1 MEVEEYI
8 LEKTKIKIYD
18 DYIVKDVKN
27 QKEYMDNLAINLKRK
42 CRGEEKTWKMIY
54 MRYI

>member
-42 CRGEEKTWKMIY
+42 CRGEKKT
-54 MRYI
+54 